1 MPWRSINIR
10 NVLLGLALVF
20 QVLSFSK
27 LSGQDYIEIPVP
39 FASSAAPVGADA
51 PGESTSPRT
60 TPALRGTGRST
71 EGASDTTWQAPVVAG
86 DVQPGSSSG
95 SAPDL
100 VSIVD
105 VADPTESGALGEGR
119 GMGAGGP
126 GPRSPAAAPSPAPLS
141 PAPSAPASSIARE
154 EPGGGGEP
162 SAGGGDPPEGGT
174 DGKGGGGGAEVDT
187 NDPPGGV
194 GTDEDID
201 VGVIP

>member
-27 LSGQDYIEIPVP
+27 LSGQNYIEIPVP
-39 FASSAAPVGADA
+39 FASSAAPVGAGV
-51 PGESTSPRT
+51 PGENDSART
-60 TPALRGTGRST
+60 TPTLRST
-71 EGASDTTWQAPVVAG
+71 GLSTAGAPDTTWQAPVVAG

-95 SAPDL
+95 PAPDL
-100 VSIVD
+100 VPIVD
-105 VADPTESGALGEGR
+105 VADPTESGALSDGR
-119 GMGAGGP
+119 GTGAASP
-126 GPRSPAAAPSPAPLS
+126 GPMSPGAAPSPAPLS
-141 PAPSAPASSIARE
+141 SAPNAPTPSMVRE
-154 EPGGGGEP
+154 EPGGGSEP
-162 SAGGGDPPEGGT
+162 SAGDPPAGGT
-174 DGKGGGGGAEVDT
+174 DGKGSGGGAEVDT